1 MQENNYAI
9 DNSMSLYP
17 LQRFESNDTVF
28 SYTLNSK
35 PELVNEGH
43 NSDDQRFTL
52 QLIPNANAN
61 AKEIGNNNIEI
72 INDLTGNT
80 IVDGSAIATTA
91 SSQQQERR
99 LSISDYRTEN
109 GNYYEYEFFGKSE
122 FNEPLFSNNVVED
135 DGENDIDVDNN
146 DSDVLMVSDDDLEL
160 DERFSFHKQ
169 QSLDGLNGATGT
181 NTLKNLEIHEFI
193 IAPIDNNDDDLEDSF
208 TNAPQSKKKVKDY
221 FKLNIFGT
229 NSSSNTNSNSLGP
242 ELTSNEVSPSQKMFK
257 NRFFRSRKSTLIKT
271 HPLEQEN
278 EVLINSAFEAS
289 LSDDNDEDD
298 HAIINP
304 LKLLGNN
311 NKEASTQIASKI
323 STNPF
328 KSNDEFEVSEPILDP
343 CDDSKK
349 DILSVI
355 SGSSSPS
362 SPSAPS
368 PSISSSFSSHS
379 LVTRKK
385 AGSSQKTRGR
395 KPSLIPDATKQFG
408 CEFCDRR
415 FKRQEHLKRHVRSL
429 HMCEKPFTCHIC
441 NKNFSRS
448 DNLNQHVKTHT
459 SL

>member
-43 NSDDQRFTL
+43 NNDDQRFTL

-181 NTLKNLEIHEFI
+181 NTLKNLE
-193 IAPIDNNDDDLEDSF
+193 NSW
-208 TNAPQSKKKVKDY
+208 VY
-221 FKLNIFGT
+221 
-229 NSSSNTNSNSLGP
+229 NSS
-242 ELTSNEVSPSQKMFK
+242 
-257 NRFFRSRKSTLIKT
+257 NR
-271 HPLEQEN
+271 
-278 EVLINSAFEAS
+278 
-289 LSDDNDEDD
+289 
-298 HAIINP
+298 
-304 LKLLGNN
+304 
-311 NKEASTQIASKI
+311 
-323 STNPF
+323 
-328 KSNDEFEVSEPILDP
+328 
-343 CDDSKK
+343 
-349 DILSVI
+349 
-355 SGSSSPS
+355 
-362 SPSAPS
+362 
-368 PSISSSFSSHS
+368 
-379 LVTRKK
+379 
-385 AGSSQKTRGR
+385 
-395 KPSLIPDATKQFG
+395 
-408 CEFCDRR
+408 
-415 FKRQEHLKRHVRSL
+415 
-429 HMCEKPFTCHIC
+429 
-441 NKNFSRS
+441 
-448 DNLNQHVKTHT
+448 
-459 SL
+459 